1 MRKLKTLLVLT
12 GLAISV
18 LAGCGTGTKTTSS
31 ASDSQSKNP
40 VSEPSS
46 NPTSDAPTS
55 APTSVPTSTST
66 SSSSQVVKTLEGIR
80 IEAEPTKKNYFVGD
94 AFDATGLKVKAIYNT
109 GEEDLASG
117 YQLSGFDSET
127 AGEKTVTVTFMSKT
141 ASFKVNVEA
150 VVLTGI
156 EIAAE
161 PTKKTYYAGD
171 AFDAAGLQVKAV
183 YNNGKKEDLAA
194 DAYALSGFDTNVSGT
209 QTITVTYQEKTA
221 TFAVTVI
228 GKEGIAVTAPKK
240 VRYAIGDAFD
250 ATGLVVAQRFA
261 DGTQVPLAEGAY
273 QLSGFDSETVGEK
286 TITVTVGADT
296 AEFKV
301 NVYKADWT
309 DAEKAAWYNA
319 DPDKDTDLL
328 FALPYFLSFELVQG
342 GIASETNPA
351 EKEVQWIEARSDF
364 RVKRSDFNDYADA
377 IEDIMVPALDDDGK
391 PVMDD
396 AGNPVYKQ
404 AWTSYLTTNGKDW
417 SDDVEFLGFA
427 EDSDILQYAR
437 WSNDNTNYFRYQVLT
452 IGLDEEGKLLAVTTT
467 CNFPLFGWGKFG
479 QSLFVNQKGGTVMDG
494 MYGLAADYAA
504 YIQLHAPSPSEDG
517 PYFQHG
523 VEYPAIA
530 TTDKDAYCFYW
541 NDAADN
547 PYLYA
552 NEYSERYNIVDFSLE
567 FGTGKAGA
575 DNKET
580 PFLPAQLE
588 NIMARY
594 EARSIAHTKE
604 TINNIDVYT
613 VELEDNGLAFNIK
626 YYIVGGHI
634 CMAFDIVSYTRPQ
647 SPIPTTPLELIYDVV
662 SASYDYQVPGETLA
676 QYGYVSK
683 VSDGV
688 YAGQSITYFTAD
700 YTGQLAMVLEYFI
713 EESGSFPTYLTYVPG
728 HEPSETD
735 GVGTALTQ
743 TPDGSLCCQVTAKYN
758 SSKKATY
765 ITFLVAAASYF
776 LND

>member
-1 MRKLKTLLVLT
+1 MRKLKTLLVLS

-80 IEAEPTKKNYFVGD
+80 IEAEPTKKNYYVGD
-94 AFDATGLKVKAIYNT
+94 QFDAAGLAVKAVYNT

-194 DAYALSGFDTNVSGT
+194 GAYELSGFDTNVSGA

-309 DAEKAAWYNA
+309 DAEKASWYNA
-319 DPDKDTDLL
+319 DP
-328 FALPYFLSFELVQG
+328 
-342 GIASETNPA
+342 PA

-634 CMAFDIVSYTRPQ
+634 CMAFEIVYEESRRIILEQGYLAV
-647 SPIPTTPLELIYDVV
+647 IVGVAHLTP
-662 SASYDYQVPGETLA
+662 ALA
-676 QYGYVSK
+676 
-683 VSDGV
+683 DLL
-688 YAGQSITYFTAD
+688 TAD